1 MSIIVEGLKGE
12 AHMVVSEEDTAV
24 MQGSGTVR
32 VLSTPRL
39 LALMEAAAVAA
50 LNGSLPGGKTSVGT
64 KVEIEHTAAT
74 PVGMEVFAKAE
85 LVESDGRRLV
95 FTVEAYDAEGTV
107 GRGRHER
114 VLVDE
119 SRFMERVEQKS
130 KVIQEA

>member
-1 MSIIVEGLKGE
+1 MSITKGLQGK
-12 AHMVVSEEDTAV
+12 AHMVVRKEDTAL

-50 LNGSLPGGKTSVGT
+50 LNGSLRAGQTSVGT

-85 LVESDGRRLV
+85 LVEIDGRRLV
-95 FTVEAYDAEGTV
+95 FAVEAYDAAGTV

-114 VLVDE
+114 FLVDE
-119 SRFMERVEQKS
+119 DRFLERAEQKRA
-130 KVIQEA
+130 KR